1 MLILTLALM
10 PHRRYVC
17 RLDFHHVT
25 VCLGHAQASARMRA
39 SLPRCVIT
47 RAMRGADSREEG
59 SIWNST
65 RSKTQRAN
73 TARVLPMA
81 LSYVASSLAGPR
93 PGIRMTPRVY
103 VASRSEQR
111 YLARCVGPRDLGLL
125 KPCS

>member
-1 MLILTLALM
+1 
-10 PHRRYVC
+10 
-17 RLDFHHVT
+17 
-25 VCLGHAQASARMRA
+25 
-39 SLPRCVIT
+39 
-47 RAMRGADSREEG
+47 MRGADFREEG

-73 TARVLPMA
+73 TARVLPVA

-93 PGIRMTPRVY
+93 PGRMTPRVY

-111 YLARCVGPRDLGLL
+111 YLARIARCVGPRDLGLL